1 MPKQRI
7 ITYIDG
13 FNLYFGL
20 KSKKWEKYYWLNLI
34 KLSQNLLKDDQE
46 LIMTKYFTARISSPP
61 DKAKRQSIYI
71 DALMSLSD
79 LDIFYGK
86 FQSNFLTCKR
96 CGAIIETPNEKMTDV
111 NIATELLSDAYNDKF
126 DTAILISADSDLSA
140 PISKV
145 LELFKNKRIICA
157 FPPDRF
163 SKELSKRA
171 SGFFLIGRKN
181 LAASIFPDEVVSK
194 TGFILVKPVSW
205 V

>member
-1 MPKQRI
+1 MDKHRI

-20 KSKKWEKYYWLNLI
+20 KSKNWEKYYWLNLK
-34 KLSQNLLKDDQE
+34 KLSENLLKSNQT
-46 LIMTKYFTARISSPP
+46 LVTTKYFTSRINLPP
-61 DKAKRQSIYI
+61 GKSKRQTQYI
-71 DALMSLSD
+71 DALMTLED
-79 LDIFYGK
+79 FYIYYGK
-86 FQSNFLTCKR
+86 YVSNFINCER
-96 CGAIIETPNEKMTDV
+96 CTAIIETPNEKMTDV
-111 NIATELLSDAYNDKF
+111 NIATELLSDAFKNNF
-126 DTAILISADSDLSA
+126 DSAIIISADSDLSA

-171 SGFFLIGRKN
+171 SGYFLIGRKN
-181 LAASIFPDEVVSK
+181 IASSIFPDEVISS
-194 TGFILVKPVSW
+194 TGYKLIKPATW